1 MTYQR
6 IHVGRDHPLADSRG
20 RVLAHRLAWHR
31 AGNPPLARNEVLHH
45 VDGSPSNNDVEN
57 LVVMDR
63 AAHSRLHAQKRR
75 AARRRQRLA
84 GWVVS
89 DGRIRF
95 DAARRQEVLGGS
107 R

>member
-20 RVLAHRLAWHR
+20 RVSAHRLAWHD
-31 AGNPPLARNEVLHH
+31 AGNPPLARSEVLHH
-45 VDGSPSNNDVEN
+45 ADFDPSNNDVSN

-63 AAHSRLHAQKRR
+63 AAHSRLHAGERR
-75 AARRRQRLA
+75 TARRRRRFA

-89 DGRIRF
+89 DGQIRF
-95 DAARRQEVLGGS
+95 DAARRLEVLAE
-107 R
+107 